1 MNLKCR
7 DAPGIEFVLV
17 NLNIVVVIWQTFAKT
32 AKSHAPLAR
41 LAQRILEIDA
51 ETRGRHSAL
60 PTVSAA
66 ATLIAVAAQKILVLG
81 LHSPKTGNINT
92 VGTIAERSFVFMYGN
107 GYGSSDYYMVLR

>member
-81 LHSPKTGNINT
+81 LHIPKTGNLNT
-92 VGTIAERSFVFMYGN
+92 VGTIAERHFVFMAGTGTGCCAAHVVIN
-107 GYGSSDYYMVLR
+107 